1 MSFLTHTAG
10 PGCITYAADVTILE
24 IATQIMKD
32 YFEQIKEQTE
42 TAVDCSEQM
51 ANCQVEAGNQE
62 AQKAWID
69 SILKIAG
76 SAVGIGCSITSVKG
90 TIGQLKELGTNITG
104 RSNIAETQ
112 SMLAKTPA
120 SSAVT
125 QASAALDAAPKKI
138 TVAGEEID
146 LTPERRL
153 KIQNA
158 ITEHKYETK
167 ALEAISWKDA
177 DGKEFTMSK
186 NEIGGLP
193 PDIKNQIAKDLES
206 QNSILQSKANEIDKK
221 IANWTTIGNMAS
233 SLSSLID
240 SIGPIVT
247 QANIKEKAQYDA
259 ARTMISQAQEF
270 TKQTDS
276 INTQGAQQAFDQMQ
290 KALQAYMSVV
300 SANTRA

>member
-62 AQKAWID
+62 AQKALID
-69 SILKIAG
+69 SMLKIAG
-76 SAVGIGCSITSVKG
+76 SAVGIGCAITSVAKTG
-90 TIGQLKELGTNITG
+90 GQLKDLGANIKGRTNI
-104 RSNIAETQ
+104 ADTQ

-125 QASAALDAAPKKI
+125 ALDSSKI
-138 TVAGEEID
+138 TLQDGAQIE
-146 LTPERRL
+146 LTPERRAE
-153 KIQNA
+153 IQKS
-158 ITEHKYETK
+158 ITEHPYEEK
-167 ALEAISWKDA
+167 PLEDITWQENNGANS
-177 DGKEFTMSK
+177 FTMSK
-186 NEIGGLP
+186 DAIGGLP
-193 PDIKNQIAKDLES
+193 LDIKNQIAKELES
-206 QNSILQSKANEIDKK
+206 KNSIFQAKATEIDKK
-221 IANWTTIGNMAS
+221 IANWAAIGNMAS

-240 SIGPIVT
+240 SIGPIFT
-247 QANIKEKAQYDA
+247 QANVKEKAQYDA